1 MTRNG
6 PGSGWALVIA
16 LLALPA
22 HAQQAPRNTD
32 EDAIPD
38 YQTRPT
44 VTPGS
49 VAPSS
54 LRQDVA
60 SSAVGQ
66 AGRRQT
72 REQTAQQTGIEPM
85 ARIDARIQNRVQARI
100 RNRIDRYY
108 DPQANATSPF
118 VVAGD
123 QTRAAN
129 RRLRR

>member
-6 PGSGWALVIA
+6 LGSGLALMIA
-16 LLALPA
+16 LLASPA
-22 HAQQAPRNTD
+22 HAQQASRNTD
-32 EDAIPD
+32 EDAVPD
-38 YQTRPT
+38 YQTRPVAT
-44 VTPGS
+44 QSS

-60 SSAVGQ
+60 VSAVGQ

-85 ARIDARIQNRVQARI
+85 ARIDARVQNRVQARI

-118 VVAGD
+118 LVASD
-123 QTRAAN
+123 QARTAN
-129 RRLRR
+129 QRLRR